1 MSPLSLSLYLLPLSA
16 CTCVWG
22 VCVREGGGTG
32 ANWQRS
38 LRAVRLGVYL
48 RPAAAFSSIS
58 LSVIRCTLSCL
69 PLSLSTTLSLPAA
82 LSFFH
87 LQQSV
92 SFKARAA
99 LSIAK
104 KSSAEPEWENAK
116 GKGKGHRQC
125 EGEGVGELAR
135 VW

>member
-1 MSPLSLSLYLLPLSA
+1 MSPLSLSLYLHPSVCLYM
-16 CTCVWG
+16 CVG
-22 VCVREGGGTG
+22 CVCRGRGRVTG

-58 LSVIRCTLSCL
+58 LSVTRCTPSCL
-69 PLSLSTTLSLPAA
+69 PLRLSPTLSLPAA

-104 KSSAEPEWENAK
+104 KSSAEPEWKN
-116 GKGKGHRQC
+116 GKGKGHRHDN
-125 EGEGVGELAR
+125 GKGKG
-135 VW
+135 